1 MSMRIQDLGMKEWAN
16 SHYVF
21 EMNPSDGT
29 KYTVQV
35 TPALYGG
42 LNVICNESS
51 LWRWHGE
58 GDVKF
63 LCGNNNPYTKKAIVK
78 IMEYHDV
85 RMLELANELIS

>member
-1 MSMRIQDLGMKEWAN
+1 MKITLDENDTWQN

-21 EMNPSDGT
+21 ELTPSDGT

-58 GDVKF
+58 GDLKF
-63 LCGNNNPYTKKAIVK
+63 LCGDDNEYTCRAIVR
-78 IMEYHDV
+78 IMMHHDA
-85 RMLELANELIS
+85 RMIEIEELKE